1 MILVEF
7 FPILS
12 GIVTLFLMTGT
23 GFIAFRTGYI
33 TREGASGLSSLLVNI
48 TLPCLIIGSM
58 QVPLSPDRVSDIGWI
73 FLIEAI
79 YYLIAFISGVILT
92 YFLSVSR
99 FESGV
104 VRFMLLFSN
113 IGFMGYPVSYALF
126 GEESCFY
133 VTLVNIPFGF
143 LVFTLGISLLR
154 PDFVKLNDFYRILTP
169 GLVAS
174 VIGLLFFFTG
184 ITIPSPLSDTL
195 DLLGSVTTPLAMVVI
210 GALLATFP
218 IGTVFSDWRIWAVCG
233 FRLAVIPCVLLLV
246 ITRLVSDPMLVA
258 IPVLLA
264 AMPVA
269 ANTVLMAE
277 EYGVNAEFAS
287 KGVLLSTLLSLLTL
301 PVVDLFLPPG
311 S

>member
-1 MILVEF
+1 MDLY
-7 FPILS
+7 PILS
-12 GIVTLFLMTGT
+12 SIVTLFLMIGV
-23 GFIAFRTGYI
+23 GFLAFRSGYI
-33 TREGASGLSSLLVNI
+33 TRQGVSGLSSLLVNI

-58 QVPLSPDRVSDIGWI
+58 QVPLSPDLVSDIEWI
-73 FLIEAI
+73 FLIEAVC
-79 YYLIAFISGVILT
+79 YLIAFISGLILT
-92 YFLSVSR
+92 FFLSVSR

-113 IGFMGYPVSYALF
+113 LGFMGYPVSYALF
-126 GEESCFY
+126 GEESYFY

-154 PDFVKLNDFYRILTP
+154 PDFIKISELYRILTP

-174 VIGLLFFFTG
+174 VIGLIFFFTG

-218 IGTVFSDWRIWAVCG
+218 IGTVFSDRRIWAVCV
-233 FRLAVIPCVLLLV
+233 FRLVIIPFVLWLV
-246 ITRLVSDPMLVA
+246 ISRIVSDPVLIA

-287 KGVLLSTLLSLLTL
+287 KGVFLSTLLSLLTL
-301 PVVDLFLPPG
+301 PVAGLLLTAL